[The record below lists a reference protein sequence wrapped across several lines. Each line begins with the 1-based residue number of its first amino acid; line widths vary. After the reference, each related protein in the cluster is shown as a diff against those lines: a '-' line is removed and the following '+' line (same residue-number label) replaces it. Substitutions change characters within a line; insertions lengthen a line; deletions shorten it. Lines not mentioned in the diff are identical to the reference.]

1 MGGSRTIKK
10 VNNTRTPNDYNDAG
24 IRSRCDDLEKRG
36 AEFANWRAGRD
47 AQLGYERQQREANAQ
62 ALAGLTG
69 DFRALGSTVEGLGQ
83 GQQQLGADF
92 RGLGAT
98 QTQNFRDLQA
108 SQAANFESLSEAQ
121 RQAAMEQNEAFQNM
135 TAQQQQQFKD
145 IYNLQGQG
153 GVEGVRTQKGI
164 TPQERRGGGAY
175 GGFNRGGMR
184 INQSL
189 NI

>member
-1 MGGSRTIKK
+1 MGGGSETIHH
-10 VNNTRTPNDYNDAG
+10 TTETPNDYDDAW
-24 IRSRCDDLEKRG
+24 IRSKFDDLDRRG
-36 AEFANWRAGRD
+36 QEFSNWRSGRE
-47 AQLGYERQQREANAQ
+47 ASLSYEAQQRQSNAD

-69 DFRALGSTVEGLGQ
+69 DFRALGSTVEGLGS
-83 GQQQLGADF
+83 QQQRLGADF

-98 QTQNFRDLQA
+98 QTRQFQDL
-108 SQAANFESLSEAQ
+108 SSAQ
-121 RQAAMEQNEAFQNM
+121 RQAALEQNEQFQNM

-164 TPQERRGGGAY
+164 TPGGRRGGAY

-184 INQSL
+184 INKSL

>member
-1 MGGSRTIKK
+1 MGGGGTKTVHHTTK
-10 VNNTRTPNDYNDAG
+10 TPNDYDDAW
-24 IRSRCDDLEKRG
+24 IRSKFDDLDRRG
-36 AEFANWRAGRD
+36 QEFSNWRSGRE
-47 AQLGYERQQREANAQ
+47 ASLSYEGQQRQANAD

-69 DFRALGSTVEGLGQ
+69 DFRALGSTVEGLGS
-83 GQQQLGADF
+83 QQQRLGADF

-98 QTQNFRDLQA
+98 QTRQFENLSA
-108 SQAANFESLSEAQ
+108 SQ
-121 RQAAMEQNEAFQNM
+121 RQAAMEQNEQFQNM

-164 TPQERRGGGAY
+164 TPGQRRGGGAY
-175 GGFNRGGMR
+175 GSMNRGGMR

>member
-1 MGGSRTIKK
+1 MGGGGTKTVHHTTK
-10 VNNTRTPNDYNDAG
+10 TPNDYDDAW
-24 IRSRCDDLEKRG
+24 IRSKFDDLDRRG
-36 AEFANWRAGRD
+36 QEFSNWRSGRE
-47 AQLGYERQQREANAQ
+47 AQLGYEAQQRQANAT
-62 ALAGLTG
+62 ALGQLTG
-69 DFRALGSTVEGLGQ
+69 DFRALGSTVEGLGSR
-83 GQQQLGADF
+83 QQQLGADF

-98 QTQNFRDLQA
+98 QTQNFRELQA
-108 SQAANFESLSEAQ
+108 GQQSNYETLSAAQ
-121 RQAAMEQNEAFQNM
+121 RQAAMEQNEQFQNM

-153 GVEGVRTQKGI
+153 GVEGVRTQKSL
-164 TPQERRGGGAY
+164 TPSERRGGGAY

>member
-1 MGGSRTIKK
+1 MGGGGTKTVHHTTK
-10 VNNTRTPNDYNDAG
+10 TPNDYDDAW
-24 IRSRCDDLEKRG
+24 IRSKFDDLDRRG
-36 AEFANWRAGRD
+36 QEFANWRSGRE
-47 AQLGYERQQREANAQ
+47 ASLSYEGQQRQANAD

-69 DFRALGSTVEGLGQ
+69 DFRALGSTVEGLGSR
-83 GQQQLGADF
+83 QQQLGADF

-98 QTQNFRDLQA
+98 QTRQFENLSA
-108 SQAANFESLSEAQ
+108 SQ
-121 RQAAMEQNEAFQNM
+121 RQAAMEQNEQFQNM

-164 TPQERRGGGAY
+164 TPGQRRGGGAY
-175 GGFNRGGMR
+175 GSMNRGGMR

>member
-1 MGGSRTIKK
+1 MGGGGTKTVHHTTK
-10 VNNTRTPNDYNDAG
+10 TPNDYDDAW
-24 IRSRCDDLEKRG
+24 IRSKFDDLDRRG
-36 AEFANWRAGRD
+36 QEFSNWRSGRE
-47 AQLGYERQQREANAQ
+47 ASLSYEGQQRQANAD

-69 DFRALGSTVEGLGQ
+69 DFRALGSTVEGLGT
-83 GQQQLGADF
+83 QQQRLGADF

-98 QTQNFRDLQA
+98 QTRQFENLSA
-108 SQAANFESLSEAQ
+108 SQ
-121 RQAAMEQNEAFQNM
+121 RQAAMEQNEQFQNM

-164 TPQERRGGGAY
+164 TPGQRRGGGAY
-175 GGFNRGGMR
+175 GSMNRGGMR

>member
-1 MGGSRTIKK
+1 MGGGGTKTVHHTTK
-10 VNNTRTPNDYNDAG
+10 TPNDYDDAW
-24 IRSRCDDLEKRG
+24 IRSKFDDLDRRG
-36 AEFANWRAGRD
+36 QEFSNWRSGRD
-47 AQLGYERQQREANAQ
+47 AQLGYERSQREANAR
-62 ALAGLTG
+62 ALGQLTG

-83 GQQQLGADF
+83 GQQRLGADF

-98 QTQNFRDLQA
+98 QTKNFRDLQA
-108 SQAANFESLSEAQ
+108 SQASNFANLSEAQ
-121 RQAAMEQNEAFQNM
+121 RQAALEQSEQFQNM

-145 IYNLQGQG
+145 IYNLQPKQ
-153 GVEGVRTQKGI
+153 GVEGVRTQKGL
-164 TPQERRGGGAY
+164 TQQQRRGGGAY

>member
-1 MGGSRTIKK
+1 MGGGKTKTVHHTTK
-10 VNNTRTPNDYNDAG
+10 TPNDYDDAW
-24 IRSRCDDLEKRG
+24 IRSKFDDLDRRG
-36 AEFANWRAGRD
+36 QEFANWRSGRE
-47 AQLGYERQQREANAQ
+47 ASLGYEATQRQSTAD

-69 DFRALGSTVEGLGQ
+69 DFRALGSTVEGLGS
-83 GQQQLGADF
+83 QQQRLGADF

-98 QTQNFRDLQA
+98 QTQQFRDLQA
-108 SQAANFESLSEAQ
+108 GQQANYRNLSAAQ
-121 RQAAMEQNEAFQNM
+121 KQAAMEQDEQFQNM

-153 GVEGVRTQKGI
+153 GVEGVRTQKGL
-164 TPQERRGGGAY
+164 TQNQRRGGGAY
-175 GGFNRGGMR
+175 GSMNRGGMR